1 MIAAVGLVTAS
12 SLSSDSAQSGAELC
26 PSFDIDPN
34 TGSLREKGRVP
45 CGSLVARN
53 NRFELVRDAFRGR

>member
-12 SLSSDSAQSGAELC
+12 GFLSGSAQSGAELC
-26 PSFDIDPN
+26 ASYDIDPN

-53 NRFELVRDAFRGR
+53 SRFELVRDAFRGR